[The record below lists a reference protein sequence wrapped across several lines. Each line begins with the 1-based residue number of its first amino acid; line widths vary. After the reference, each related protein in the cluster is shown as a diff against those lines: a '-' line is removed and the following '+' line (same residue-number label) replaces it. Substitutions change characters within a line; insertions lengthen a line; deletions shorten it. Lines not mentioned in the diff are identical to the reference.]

1 MRSRTAPSPTVIS
14 TWCCVAAA
22 GTLAGSALAAP
33 AELRGQASEPWLGAS
48 PPTGHALPPQL
59 DVLSDPDFRARVPTI
74 PAGEESF
81 TELEGW
87 RVHGYLESIVGFS
100 KRSREGGER
109 MWGRVSGLPDAEQ
122 TAAWVAGR
130 FAAAGL
136 TDVAMQRYE
145 ADAAMWWPDD
155 WEVRVLAHSDLGRG
169 SRDVVLGSAVP
180 TRGVDVP
187 GGVLTAPLVYAGD
200 IGDLADVDVRGA
212 VAVQRVR
219 PSSSAFSLRSSIQEG
234 AGELIA
240 RGAVAVLNYIDQPG
254 NMHVR
259 DFGNCGVCFN
269 IGGEDGAFLREV
281 SERADRAGA
290 LPALRVRLE
299 LDVTTHAAPTA
310 HNVVGIVPGES
321 DEVVIVNAHLDGWY
335 DAAGDNGDGLAVL
348 IALARHFAK
357 PENTPARTLV
367 FVASGGHHSPGLNG
381 PQRVVSTNPELAG
394 RSVLVLNL
402 EHVAQFRVD
411 PDSWEVLRE
420 EQPMGWGVTNLAPF
434 LVDLT
439 DRGVERYGFALRPDY
454 GSSVPGD
461 LGRYEALGVP
471 RVQAIHAGPLYHTSA
486 DVLETISIAGLERA
500 ARFYAFFIDGVARA
514 TRAQID
520 P

>member
-1 MRSRTAPSPTVIS
+1 MLSRAARLA
-14 TWCCVAAA
+14 VAA
-22 GTLAGSALAAP
+22 GVLAAP
-33 AELRGQASEPWLGAS
+33 VLTSATQLQGQTTDAWLGV
-48 PPTGHALPPQL
+48 PVPTGHALPPQL
-59 DVLSDPDFRARVPTI
+59 GVLGDPSFAAPPIAV
-74 PAGEESF
+74 PAGEDGF

-87 RVHGYLESIVGFS
+87 RVHGHLESIVGFS
-100 KRSREGGER
+100 SRSYARGER

-122 TAAWVAGR
+122 TAAWIAGR

-136 TDVAMQRYE
+136 SDVEMQRYE
-145 ADAAMWWPDD
+145 ADGEMWWPDE
-155 WEVRVLAHSDLGRG
+155 WEVRVLGDARLGRG

-180 TRGVDVP
+180 ARGVEIP
-187 GGVLTAPLVYAGD
+187 GGALTAPFVYAGD
-200 IGDLADVDVRGA
+200 IGAFSDVDVRGK

-219 PSSSAFSLRSSIQEG
+219 PSSSAFSLRASIQEG
-234 AGELIA
+234 ARELAA
-240 RGAVAVLNYIDQPG
+240 RGAVAVLNYVDQPG

-259 DFGNCGVCFN
+259 DFAGCGLCFN
-269 IGGEDGAFLREV
+269 IGGDDGAFLREV
-281 SERADRAGA
+281 AGRATRAGSADA
-290 LPALRVRLE
+290 LTVRLE
-299 LDVTTHAAPTA
+299 LDARIHTGLTA
-310 HNVVGIVPGES
+310 HNVVGVVPGGS

-348 IALARHFAK
+348 IALARHFNQPA
-357 PENTPARTLV
+357 NRPARTLV

-381 PQRVVSTNPELAG
+381 PQHFVEMNPELAG
-394 RSVLVLNL
+394 RAVLVLNL
-402 EHVAQFRVD
+402 EHVAQYLVD
-411 PDSWEVLRE
+411 PDTWEVRRE

-439 DRGVERYGFALRPDY
+439 DRGVERYGFALRPEY
-454 GSSVPGD
+454 GSNVPGD
-461 LGRYEALGVP
+461 LGRYDVLGVP

-514 TRAQID
+514 PRNQID